1 MRRVRI
7 KDDALEQ
14 RMFFQRSLVAGAIV
28 TVVALLLGARAF
40 WLQVVQHEHYFEL
53 SQGNRARI
61 EPLPPNRGIIYDREG
76 RVIAEN
82 TPAYQLELVRE
93 QAGDLEDT
101 LSRLVRFGLLE
112 SADVKRVRQLALS
125 RRSFEAVPFLLQLND
140 EEIARYAVHR
150 HELPGV
156 LLETRMARHYPYGSV
171 GAHAL
176 GYVGTISADDLGRV
190 DRERYFGTGVIGKTG
205 VERAYESDLLG
216 NGGYREVLVNA
227 EGRPA
232 KLAEGVDPQLTTH
245 QPQAGKDLRMTIDM
259 ELQKVAEEAFAGR
272 RGGVVAIDP
281 SNGDVLVFAS
291 LPSFDPNGFA
301 RGISRDEYIALT
313 EDPDQPLFNRVLRGT
328 YPPGSTIK
336 PLMAL
341 AGLEYDVIKPED
353 HAYCGGS
360 YSLPGSRHRFRDFK
374 REGHGSMD
382 MYNAVMQSCDVYFY
396 RLANTLGID
405 RIHDSMTRMG
415 FGQPTGIDIAGERS
429 GIMPSPAWK
438 RTAFPRPE
446 QQTWFPGETVIIGIG
461 QGYWTTT
468 LLQLA
473 GATSVVAERGKH
485 FRPRLVRALVDPA
498 TKSVEDKKPVP
509 LATVELKHPENWNII
524 IDAMVAVTSGP
535 RGTAARIGKG
545 ANYTIAGKTGTAQ
558 VFSVGQTEKYNE
570 KEVAE
575 RLRDHALF
583 VAFAPAEDPK
593 LAVAVLVENGGFG
606 ASAAAPIARAIFDAY
621 LDRKSP

>member
-14 RMFFQRSLVAGAIV
+14 RMFFQRSLFAGGLV
-28 TVVALLLGARAF
+28 TVVAILLVGRAF

-61 EPLPPNRGIIYDREG
+61 EPLPPNRGIIYDRAG

-93 QAGDLEDT
+93 QTGDLEDT

-112 SADVKRVRQLALS
+112 AADVKRVRQLALS
-125 RRSFEAVPFLLQLND
+125 RRSFEAVPFLLQLDD

-171 GAHAL
+171 GAHTL
-176 GYVGTISADDLGRV
+176 GYVGTISADDLVRV

-216 NGGYREVLVNA
+216 ASGYREILVNA

-245 QPQAGKDLRMTIDM
+245 QPQAGKDLRMTIDI

-301 RGISRDEYIALT
+301 RGISRDEYVALT
-313 EDPDQPLFNRVLRGT
+313 EDPNQPLFNRVLRGT

-438 RTAFPRPE
+438 KSAFPRPE

-461 QGYWTTT
+461 QGYWTAT

-473 GATSVVAERGKH
+473 GATSVIAERGRH

-498 TKSVEDKKPVP
+498 TKTLEEKKPVP
-509 LATVELKHPENWNII
+509 LANVELKHPENWNII

-535 RGTAARIGKG
+535 RGTAARIGRG
-545 ANYTIAGKTGTAQ
+545 ATYSIAGKTGTAQ

-583 VAFAPAEDPK
+583 VAFAPAEEPK

-621 LDRKSP
+621 LAKQAP